1 MLRCVNFQPGE
12 IRQLADFPVIGG
24 GLCPLQARRV
34 SAKTDNCFDCP
45 VPPAANASR
54 RSDVVWR
61 AFSRPTALGAN
72 LMEGRL
78 NAFRQWLNSP
88 GMKMF
93 FIAGLIVLLM
103 IPLLFVWML
112 IDERA
117 GRAQDVA
124 SQIAREWGKQQ
135 TVNGPFLVVP
145 YTITRVRTRGDKE
158 VEEDVER
165 QAVFLPSKTE
175 VEADAETKVLSRS
188 IYDVTVY
195 SSALSM
201 SGRFDAPDV
210 LAIAPDARRIR
221 WEDAFVA
228 VSISDV
234 SGLKSVSGL
243 KTGAGPAIAFE
254 PSLGMAGRNAPG
266 IHAPLKNSV
275 FATPAGIS
283 AFDFDISLK
292 LDGSS
297 GLRFTPS
304 ARDTT
309 VSLKSPWP
317 HPSFTGN
324 FLPTKRA
331 VTDAGFTARWQIPNL
346 ARSVPHAW
354 TMGSSNGRSGAGP
367 DRWLSP
373 FAFGVDFYIPLD
385 VYDLASRAAKYAL
398 MFLAT
403 VFMAVFL
410 LEMRSSK
417 PVHVVQYLF
426 VGLAMV
432 FFYVLLLALAEHTG
446 FEAAY
451 LSAAGAT
458 SLLLAIYVGKQQHRL
473 LSGLIMLVVLSLVYG
488 LLYLI
493 LRLERY
499 ALLAGALTG
508 FVLLAG
514 AMFATL
520 KVDWWGGE
528 PEQDDKGKAA
538 GPWQPAS

>member
-1 MLRCVNFQPGE
+1 MPIIASIASCLPP
-12 IRQLADFPVIGG
+12 QLPAEDRAAF
-24 GLCPLQARRV
+24 GLAVCARV
-34 SAKTDNCFDCP
+34 S
-45 VPPAANASR
+45 R
-54 RSDVVWR
+54 L
-61 AFSRPTALGAN
+61 TALGAN
-72 LMEGRL
+72 LLEGRL
-78 NAFRQWLNSP
+78 NSFRQLLNSP

-93 FIAGLIVLLM
+93 FITGLIVLLM
-103 IPLLFVWML
+103 VPLLFVWML

-117 GRAQDVA
+117 GRAEGVA

-135 TVNGPFLVVP
+135 TVNGPLLVVP

-158 VEEDVER
+158 VEEEVER
-165 QAVFLPSKTE
+165 QAIFLPAKTE

-195 SSALSM
+195 TSTVSM
-201 SGRFDAPDV
+201 SGRFDTPDV
-210 LAIAPDARRIR
+210 VAIAPDARRVR

-243 KTGAGPAIAFE
+243 KAGLGSSIAFE

-266 IHAPLKNSV
+266 IHAPLRHATV
-275 FATPAGIS
+275 VTPAGIN
-283 AFDFDISLK
+283 AFDFEISLK

-304 ARDTT
+304 ARDT
-309 VSLKSPWP
+309 VVALKSPWP

-331 VTDAGFTARWQIPNL
+331 VEADGFTARWQVPNL

-354 TMGSSNGRSGAGP
+354 TMGADRSGAGP
-367 DRWLSP
+367 DRWLAP

-451 LSAAGAT
+451 MSAAAAT
-458 SLLLAIYVGKQQHRL
+458 SLLLAIYVGKQQQRVM
-473 LSGLIMLVVLSLVYG
+473 SGLIMLAVLSLVYG

-493 LRLERY
+493 LRLESY

-520 KVDWWGGE
+520 KVDWWGEE
-528 PEQDDKGKAA
+528 PA
-538 GPWQPAS
+538 GNPAVAGGQPAS